1 MKSLTTKNGVKFEYE
16 QESVAITVNEKT
28 VLLTFADIT
37 EFLQDKGKNDL
48 LSLVET
54 FLDKMTAKA

>member
-37 EFLQDKGKNDL
+37 ELLQDKGKNDI